1 MGDDIQAIKA
11 GLMEIGDLFVVNK
24 ADREGAGKTVR
35 ELKFMIQ
42 MSGER
47 YQSGG
52 WVPPVLET
60 VAADDR
66 GVRELYEALQ
76 EHNEFLRGSGKDE
89 LRRRERVRIRA
100 QLIDMLKE
108 SIMEKMMERIGGID
122 ALEAL
127 VDDIVDRT
135 KDPYH
140 VNQELL
146 AGAWGGA
153 AH

>member
-1 MGDDIQAIKA
+1 
-11 GLMEIGDLFVVNK
+11 
-24 ADREGAGKTVR
+24 
-35 ELKFMIQ
+35 
-42 MSGER
+42 
-47 YQSGG
+47 
-52 WVPPVLET
+52 
-60 VAADDR
+60 
-66 GVRELYEALQ
+66 
-76 EHNEFLRGSGKDE
+76 
-89 LRRRERVRIRA
+89 
-100 QLIDMLKE
+100 
-108 SIMEKMMERIGGID
+108 MEKMMERIGGID